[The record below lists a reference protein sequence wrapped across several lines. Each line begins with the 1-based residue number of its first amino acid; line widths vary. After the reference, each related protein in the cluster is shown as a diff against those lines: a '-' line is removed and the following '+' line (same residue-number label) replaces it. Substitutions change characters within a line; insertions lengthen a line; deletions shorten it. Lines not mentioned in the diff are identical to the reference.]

1 MKDKEKERRREL
13 EEARLES
20 AMLSYLGLLS
30 QIALLRPEEVEELMA
45 ILRNPRVAD
54 SKRQHAREKLVLA
67 NSRLVVSIAKQYL
80 HAGIPIMDLIS
91 EGTIGLMIA
100 VEKYDVSKGIRL
112 STYATWW
119 IRQRILRY
127 IINNQ
132 YLIRV
137 PEHVID
143 KITRLRRVVDRFRAQ
158 YHREPTLE
166 ELAEESQLKE
176 DDIERYSGCLPSV
189 QSLEAG
195 LDQSDPDDSRSQR
208 LRERIAG
215 DEDLIGRLIDQIT
228 VEQMLELLDEKERMV
243 ICRRY
248 GIDATAGEVFGS
260 HPGGVTLEEIAEEL
274 GVSRERIRQVERDAL
289 RKLRRRF
296 FGRR

>member
-1 MKDKEKERRREL
+1 MKKEDEEGRREL
-13 EEARLES
+13 EDARLES

-30 QIALLRPEEVEELMA
+30 GITLLEQSEVDRLIRALNNHRLPKAR
-45 ILRNPRVAD
+45 
-54 SKRQHAREKLVLA
+54 RQHAREKLVLA

-80 HAGIPIMDLIS
+80 HTRIPLMDLIS

-100 VEKYDVSKGIRL
+100 VEKFDPDRGIRL

-143 KITRLRRVVDRFRAQ
+143 KITRLRRLVDSFRARRD
-158 YHREPTLE
+158 REPTIE
-166 ELAEESQLKE
+166 ELERESQISR
-176 DDIERYSGCLPSV
+176 DDIEKYTSSLPRIR
-189 QSLEAG
+189 SLEEG
-195 LDQSDPDDSRSQR
+195 VDRSESDDQQGPR
-208 LRERIAG
+208 LGERISG
-215 DEDLIGRLIDQIT
+215 DEDLMGRLIDQIT
-228 VEQMLELLDEKERMV
+228 VQQMLSLLDPKEQMV

-248 GIDATAGEVFGS
+248 GIEIGSGEAQPTQQGT
-260 HPGGVTLEEIAEEL
+260 VTLEEIAQEL
-274 GVSRERIRQVERDAL
+274 GVSRERIRQIERDAL
-289 RKLRRRF
+289 RKLRRQF
-296 FGRR
+296 FGQK

>member
-1 MKDKEKERRREL
+1 MKDEDKERRREL

-30 QIALLRPEEVEELMA
+30 EITLLEPTEVDELMRT
-45 ILRNPRVAD
+45 LQNPRVSKA
-54 SKRQHAREKLVLA
+54 KRQHAREKLVLA
-67 NSRLVVSIAKQYL
+67 NARLVVSIAKQYL
-80 HAGIPIMDLIS
+80 HTGIPMMDLIS

-100 VEKYDVSKGIRL
+100 VEKFDVEKGIRL

-143 KITRLRRVVDRFRAQ
+143 KITRLRRVVHRFRA
-158 YHREPTLE
+158 HHDREPTVE
-166 ELAEESQLKE
+166 ELEQESQLKRE
-176 DDIERYSGCLPSV
+176 DIEKYSGCLPTIH
-189 QSLEAG
+189 SLEAG
-195 LDQSDPDDSRSQR
+195 MDPTEPDEERSLH
-208 LRERIAG
+208 LRERISG
-215 DEDLIGRLIDQIT
+215 DEDLMGRLIDQIT
-228 VEQMLELLDEKERMV
+228 VEQMLALLDEKEQIV
-243 ICRRY
+243 ICKRY
-248 GIDATAGEVFGS
+248 GIEASEGEVFGS
-260 HPGGVTLEEIAEEL
+260 HPTGVTLEEIAQEL
-274 GVSRERIRQVERDAL
+274 GVSRERVRQIERDAL

-296 FGRR
+296 FGRK

>member
-1 MKDKEKERRREL
+1 MKRKDEKQRREL

-30 QIALLRPEEVEELMA
+30 QITLLEPAEVDKLMRV
-45 ILRNPRVAD
+45 LHNPRIPAA
-54 SKRQHAREKLVLA
+54 KREHAREKLVLA
-67 NSRLVVSIAKQYL
+67 NARLVVSIAKQYL
-80 HAGIPIMDLIS
+80 HTGIPMMDLIS

-100 VEKYDVSKGIRL
+100 VEKFDVSKGIRL

-143 KITRLRRVVDRFRAQ
+143 KITRLRRVADRFRAR
-158 YHREPTLE
+158 HNREPSLE
-166 ELAEESQLKE
+166 ELEKESELKQE
-176 DDIERYSGCLPSV
+176 DIEKYSGCLPAI

-195 LDQSDPDDSRSQR
+195 LDRTDSDDTRNLR
-208 LRERIAG
+208 LRERISA
-215 DEDLIGRLIDQIT
+215 DEDLMGRLIDQIT
-228 VEQMLELLDEKERMV
+228 VEQMLALLDDKERVV
-243 ICRRY
+243 ICKRY
-248 GIDATAGEVFGS
+248 GIEVTAGEVFAS
-260 HPGGVTLEEIAEEL
+260 RPGGVTLAEVAQEL
-274 GVSRERIRQVERDAL
+274 GVSRERVRQIERDAL
-289 RKLRRRF
+289 RKLRREF
-296 FGRR
+296 FGRK